1 MDNGNSAHAS
11 HDQIDVFLWAIKGP
25 EQGRYCYNKT
35 KQQWEYLFYQMSINH
50 SQISHDNLW
59 LEAFM
64 KQVSITVCP
73 VSPFFSLVTVGRV
86 RFSCCFNPLFR
97 FYCSWLVIL
106 YRKTL
111 DKDMAMFFHWDLH
124 VLSEKTCWRA
134 SAFVVRV
141 NVVFPLFGEFVHG
154 ITFLLIIT
162 PREAVIWNS
171 PKKTNKD
178 LKFQQQQKMHPDSCS
193 SYCIGVWR
201 ITMSAFFHCHYK
213 ADVSSQT
220 RFFSPLSEFQK
231 MTPI

>member
-1 MDNGNSAHAS
+1 ML
-11 HDQIDVFLWAIKGP
+11 FLGYLQ
-25 EQGRYCYNKT
+25 QG
-35 KQQWEYLFYQMSINH
+35 EG
-50 SQISHDNLW
+50 
-59 LEAFM
+59 
-64 KQVSITVCP
+64 
-73 VSPFFSLVTVGRV
+73 FSW
-86 RFSCCFNPLFR
+86 FCNPLFR
-97 FYCSWLVIL
+97 FYCAAGSSSYIGKPWINYDNVIL
-106 YRKTL
+106 LRSSCL
-111 DKDMAMFFHWDLH
+111 IIRSD
-124 VLSEKTCWRA
+124 VLKSICFR
-134 SAFVVRV
+134 SVRV

-220 RFFSPLSEFQK
+220 RFFSPLSECQK

>member
-141 NVVFPLFGEFVHG
+141 NVVFPLFGGFVHG
-154 ITFLLIIT
+154 ITFI
-162 PREAVIWNS
+162 PFDYEPMRGRH
-171 PKKTNKD
+171 
-178 LKFQQQQKMHPDSCS
+178 LKFPTEKQTNH
-193 SYCIGVWR
+193 
-201 ITMSAFFHCHYK
+201 K
-213 ADVSSQT
+213 ALKSLKKNESRLIVTDG
-220 RFFSPLSEFQK
+220 E
-231 MTPI
+231 